1 MTDTFEAYCEGLKPG
16 KEPKVDPKVEP
27 KTKPEEEE
35 IRQQQ
40 SLAHEWL
47 CEKQQVDPQKAA
59 SIIFDEKSESPE
71 IEIVPGKVWRKTVR
85 EKGTNEEYIVE
96 RKFDRVS
103 GKYYFVTF
111 RPIKFKSA
119 TKEITGKSGKT
130 YTVPTVIIPKGTLL
144 YRGVKSKPK
153 TKPTDVPPTGLWVS
167 WVKSTSSGY
176 HTSIQLDR
184 EEYERAPKYL
194 GVLTFEVQRDLEL
207 LDLWTPAAW
216 AAILSEAPPKDAEQ
230 LKALAGIERESDK
243 NGASYLASSEK
254 TGLFPGLNCE
264 ERDKDSKCRKMK
276 WRGLQWGPEKGNYK
290 RKSQQDIDLDAIEI
304 IYNALPGGF
313 DGLFALPTPADS
325 SRYPWLINPIPYGV
339 FHEEIN
345 IRPLQGQDKDN
356 DNRLSYTENRTSYG
370 GKKTR
375 RKQKKSKR
383 TRTSKK
389 K

>member
-1 MTDTFEAYCEGLKPG
+1 MADTFEAYCEGLKPG
-16 KEPKVDPKVEP
+16 MEPETEP
-27 KTKPEEEE
+27 RAEQ
-35 IRQQQ
+35 IRQRQL
-40 SLAHEWL
+40 LAHEWL

-71 IEIVPGKVWRKTVR
+71 IEIVPGKVWRKTAR

-96 RKFDRVS
+96 RKFDRIS
-103 GKYYFVTF
+103 KKYYTVTL

-130 YTVPTVIIPKGTLL
+130 YTVPTVIIPKGTFL
-144 YRGVKSKPK
+144 YRGVKELPKPNEI
-153 TKPTDVPPTGLWVS
+153 PETGMWVS

-176 HTSIQLDR
+176 HTDTIELDYKEGDDR
-184 EEYERAPKYL
+184 KKNL
-194 GVLTFEVQRDLEL
+194 GVLTFKVQRDLEL

-216 AAILSEAPPKDAEQ
+216 SAILSEAPEHAEK
-230 LKALAGIERESDK
+230 LKALAGTERESDK

-290 RKSQQDIDLDAIEI
+290 RKSQQDVDLDAVKI
-304 IYNALPGGF
+304 IYDALPSGF
-313 DGLFALPTPADS
+313 DGIFALPTPSDTTK
-325 SRYPWLINPIPYGV
+325 YPGLQPIMFGV

-345 IRPLQGQDKDN
+345 IRPLQVNPLFYEEK
-356 DNRLSYTENRTSYG
+356 RVSA